1 MWLLLVL
8 LQMPT
13 GFIGKNRPAND
24 VEIGLMKELACMCPR
39 CDRLPIDECECNF
52 AADMRGEVKRE
63 LATKSPDA
71 VRAYFVS
78 KYGSAVLV
86 KNKPPDRVGRF
97 RWFPIVLFGVG
108 AVLLFIVARRSLLRG
123 RS

>member
-1 MWLLLVL
+1 M
-8 LQMPT
+8 QMPT

-24 VEIGLMKELACMCPR
+24 TEIGLMKELACMCPR
-39 CDRLPIDECECNF
+39 CDRLPIDECECDF

-63 LATKSPDA
+63 LATKTPDA
-71 VRAYFVS
+71 VRAHFVS
-78 KYGSAVLV
+78 KYGAEVLV

-97 RWFPIVLFGVG
+97 RWFPIVLFGAG

>member
-1 MWLLLVL
+1 MWWLLVL

-24 VEIGLMKELACMCPR
+24 TEIGLMKELACMCPR
-39 CDRLPIDECECNF
+39 CDRLPIDECECDF

-63 LATKSPDA
+63 LATKTPDA
-71 VRAYFVS
+71 VRAHFVS
-78 KYGSAVLV
+78 KYGAEVLV